1 MGTYRCRVNDA
12 PMTLVPGQGVV
23 VKPGDRHEDLF
34 DGPVRYFGLCFNLA
48 EEPGAAP
55 PPRIFRPGIAPELQ
69 RFAVEL
75 ETFWPVVCSIQREAE
90 HPDPVS
96 GHLQDALVLTF
107 FWRMIRALP
116 RDAVNPLF
124 LDVSSGQTFPAQVAR
139 LFQAH
144 LDSDLS
150 VADMAARLSLSE
162 STFAHRCAE
171 LLGLPPR
178 KAFLKCKMERAQY
191 LLCYTAQPVKEIAA
205 LLGFADPFSFSRT
218 FRKVCGVS
226 PSDWRRRLA
235 R

>member
-1 MGTYRCRVNDA
+1 MAETF
-12 PMTLVPGQGVV
+12 M
-23 VKPGDRHEDLF
+23 VKPGDRHEDIF
-34 DGPVRYFGLCFNLA
+34 NGPVRYFGLCFNLA
-48 EEPGAAP
+48 EDGQTP
-55 PPRIFRPGIAPELQ
+55 PPPIFLPGITPELQ

-75 ETFWPVVCSIQREAE
+75 ESFWPVVCSIQREAE

-96 GHLQDALVLTF
+96 GHVQDALVLTF

-116 RDAVNPLF
+116 RAGINPIF
-124 LDVSSGQTFPAQVAR
+124 LDVSSGQTFPAQVLR
-139 LFQAH
+139 LFQEH

-150 VADMAARLSLSE
+150 VAEMAARLSLSE
-162 STFAHRCAE
+162 STFAHRCAD

-191 LLCYTAQPVKEIAA
+191 LLCYTALPVKEIAA

-218 FRKVCGVS
+218 FRKVWNES
-226 PSDWRRRLA
+226 PSGWRRRHA